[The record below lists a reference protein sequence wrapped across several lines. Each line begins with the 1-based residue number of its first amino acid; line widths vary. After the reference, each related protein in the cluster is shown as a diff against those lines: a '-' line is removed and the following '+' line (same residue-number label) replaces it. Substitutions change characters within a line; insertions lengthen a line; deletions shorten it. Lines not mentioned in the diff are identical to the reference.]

1 MKSTRLK
8 SLTLFLLVMLSATL
22 AGAAHGGGHFGD
34 ERPGRREIQVY
45 FQASVLPVLQQQR
58 QKLEPQLAE
67 TDRAQLAAYRTQ
79 LRALQAQGAA
89 LRHGAS
95 SSGEQ
100 PTVRPTFSEAQR
112 QQAYELRAKA
122 HEILQ
127 LVAEMAQKYDG
138 PLQELAQQLQP
149 QRERWDAD
157 IKAIVAKSRTLE
169 QQQKTAASGE
179 RMHGPGALHGP
190 EAMRGPGGMHDL
202 GAMHHYF
209 QPVSF
214 LLMDPTAAPDGAT
227 ERSLGNTAFYPNP
240 VATTSQLEFEVKKA
254 GPVSID
260 LLDKDGNTL
269 RTLFAAP
276 QAEPGAHTQ
285 QLNLQDLPAGT
296 YFYKIT
302 TKSGSETKRFVK
314 E

>member
-8 SLTLFLLVMLSATL
+8 SLVLVLSVVLAATL
-22 AGAAHGGGHFGD
+22 DGAAYGGTHFGGD
-34 ERPGRREIQVY
+34 RPGRREMQAY

-67 TDRAQLAAYRTQ
+67 ADRAQLAAYRTQ

-89 LRHGAS
+89 LRHGARP
-95 SSGEQ
+95 SGEP
-100 PTVRPTFSEAQR
+100 PTARPALSEAQR
-112 QQAYELRAKA
+112 EQAYELRTKA

-149 QRERWDAD
+149 QQAKWDAD
-157 IKAIVAKSRTLE
+157 IKAIVAKSLPPE

-179 RMHGPGALHGP
+179 RMHGPGALHSP
-190 EAMRGPGGMHDL
+190 EAMRGPSGMHGF
-202 GAMHHYF
+202 GAMHHFF

-214 LLMDPTAAPDGAT
+214 LLMDPTAAPDGAPG
-227 ERSLGNTAFYPNP
+227 RGIGNTAFYPNP
-240 VATTSQLEFEVKKA
+240 VAATSQLEFEVKKA

-260 LLDKDGNTL
+260 LLDKDGNGL
-269 RTLFAAP
+269 RTLYAVP

-302 TKSGSETKRFVK
+302 TISGTETKRFVK